1 MQRTPGQRNYGS
13 SDAAR
18 LRSLASRGV
27 ALSPPQP
34 RPATSKRKERSDG
47 SRSGSASVNPLPRG
61 HSPA

>member
-1 MQRTPGQRNYGS
+1 MQRTPGQRDYGS

-34 RPATSKRKERSDG
+34 RPATSKHKERSDG
-47 SRSGSASVNPLPRG
+47 SRSGSASVNSSHSRR
-61 HSPA
+61 SPA